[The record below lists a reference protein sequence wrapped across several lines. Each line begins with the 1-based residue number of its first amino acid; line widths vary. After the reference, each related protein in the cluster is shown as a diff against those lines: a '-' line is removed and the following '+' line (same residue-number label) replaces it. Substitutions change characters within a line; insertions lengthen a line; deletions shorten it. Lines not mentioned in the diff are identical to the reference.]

1 MVPSRK
7 RATLYLD
14 SVWTLLPKEPVVMM
28 TALYSEILQ
37 PLSIV
42 KIIVAVLM
50 VLGLSLL
57 AERVSTRF
65 AGLVSG
71 FPMGAAI
78 SLFFIGL
85 EIGTDFAARSAVYM
99 VLGLVGTLL
108 FVLGYYGTT
117 RILKSRSGIGP
128 AILSGAGGVLLYF
141 AGAVLL
147 RNIKIG
153 LAGAAS
159 ITAMASILCAIF
171 LGKLENITITSPLR
185 LSWKVG
191 WWRAAFAASMVV
203 LVTAAAH
210 FVGPAWSGL
219 LSAFPVTLLPFLMI
233 VHTSYRTEH
242 VWTILKNVPRG
253 LGALVAFGITV
264 SLAFPGYGIWWGTLL
279 GYLAAAVYLY
289 AVQSYH

>member
-1 MVPSRK
+1 MI
-7 RATLYLD
+7 
-14 SVWTLLPKEPVVMM
+14 

-37 PLSIV
+37 PLTIV
-42 KIIVAVLM
+42 KIIVAILM
-50 VLGLSLL
+50 VLGLSVL

-78 SLFFIGL
+78 SLFFIGF
-85 EIGTDFAARSAVYM
+85 EIGPVFAAQSAVYM
-99 VLGLVGTLL
+99 VLGLTGTLL
-108 FVLGYYGTT
+108 FVWGYYGTT
-117 RILKSRSGIGP
+117 CFLKGRSGIGP
-128 AILSGAGGVLLYF
+128 AILSGAGGVMLYL

-147 RNIKIG
+147 RQITVG
-153 LAGAAS
+153 LGGAAI
-159 ITAMASILCAIF
+159 ITIIASILCMTY
-171 LGKLENITITSPLR
+171 LRKLKNITITSPLR
-185 LSWKVG
+185 LNWKVG

-210 FVGPAWSGL
+210 LVGPAWSGL
-219 LSAFPVTLLPFLMI
+219 LSAFPVTLLPFVMI
-233 VHTSYRTEH
+233 VHSSYQTEH

-279 GYLAAAVYLY
+279 GYLSASVYLLV
-289 AVQSYH
+289 AQGFSK

>member
-1 MVPSRK
+1 
-7 RATLYLD
+7 
-14 SVWTLLPKEPVVMM
+14 M
-28 TALYSEILQ
+28 TVLHNQIFQ
-37 PLSIV
+37 PLTIL

-50 VLGLSLL
+50 VLSLSVL

-85 EIGTDFAARSAVYM
+85 EIGPDFAAQSAVYM

-117 RILKSRSGIGP
+117 LYLKGRSGTGP
-128 AILSGAGGVLLYF
+128 AILAGAGGVMLYF
-141 AGAVLL
+141 AGALLL
-147 RNIKIG
+147 RHMTVG
-153 LAGAAS
+153 LGEAAS
-159 ITAMASILCAIF
+159 ITIIASILCAIY
-171 LGKLENITITSPLR
+171 LGKLENIAITAPLR
-185 LSWKVG
+185 LNWKVG
-191 WWRAAFAASMVV
+191 GWRAAVAASMVV

-233 VHTSYRTEH
+233 VHKSYQTEH

-253 LGALVAFGITV
+253 LGALVAFGIAVNLT
-264 SLAFPGYGIWWGTLL
+264 FPSCGIWWGTLL
-279 GYLAAAVYLY
+279 GYLAAAAYLL
-289 AVQSYH
+289 AVQHALT